1 MPLVHTGWT
10 MPEHKGDAAN
20 PVPTPT
26 AFRSLRVL
34 DLSEPNDVYAPTTSK
49 LTDSIV
55 LRIAVRRLT
64 LTVRNAPSE
73 PIRVP
78 ATPRGSELFLVP
90 ALKRKCRSRETAF
103 PKTDVMILPS
113 SAP

>member
-1 MPLVHTGWT
+1 LPASSTPHTVCFMTYYALERCAGWT

-55 LRIAVRRLT
+55 LRIAVRCFTLDALT
-64 LTVRNAPSE
+64 LP
-73 PIRVP
+73 
-78 ATPRGSELFLVP
+78 
-90 ALKRKCRSRETAF
+90 
-103 PKTDVMILPS
+103 
-113 SAP
+113 